1 MSGALQGMITS
12 LKNNKR
18 VRKTR
23 FDKKHS
29 LSNHAYNEFVD
40 HTEMTTHEFAA
51 FQKKLFKEKAQ
62 YKRKIRIIFGIIM
75 TIILSYIV
83 YFLYFMKIY

>member
-1 MSGALQGMITS
+1 MSSGSIQAMITS

-18 VRKTR
+18 SRKTR

-29 LSNHAYNEFVD
+29 LSNDAYNKFVD
-40 HTEMTTHEFAA
+40 HTEMTTHEFAE

-62 YKRKIRIIFGIIM
+62 YKRKIRIIM